1 MKIIANQDLVLSD
14 IPAPDADLADIF
26 AFAMTFNGYKEYG
39 SFAGCSSVALS
50 DDVSTLSA
58 LRARLFFHQRT
69 AHHMSAWTSYEE
81 HKGALSALIEAIR
94 VKVVA
99 DEIE

>member
-1 MKIIANQDLVLSD
+1 MKIIANQYLVLSD

-26 AFAMTFNGYKEYG
+26 AFAMTFNGHKEYG
-39 SFAGCSSVALS
+39 SFAGCSNVALS
-50 DDVSTLSA
+50 DDVSALSA

-81 HKGALSALIEAIR
+81 NKDALSELIVAIKA
-94 VKVVA
+94 KVA
-99 DEIE
+99 AGEID